1 MSRFT
6 YTKLPLDSLILVERK
21 KLSDERG
28 FLSRL
33 FCSEELRTVGWSDG
47 IAQINHTLTV
57 KKGAVRGMHFQR
69 QPFSEKKLVSCVKG
83 EVWDVAVDL
92 RKDSPTF
99 LKWHAEI
106 LSYDNC
112 KALLIPEGFAHGF
125 QTLCDNCEL
134 VYLHS
139 VSHAPDFEGGIRFN
153 DPILNINWPCPITD
167 YSSRDISHELINKGF
182 KGV

>member
-6 YTKLPLDSLILVERK
+6 FTKLSLDGLILIERK
-21 KLSDERG
+21 KVSDQRG

-33 FCSEELRTVGWSDG
+33 FCSEELRPIGWSEG
-47 IAQINHTLTV
+47 IAQINHTLTI
-57 KKGAVRGMHFQR
+57 KKGTVRGVHFQR
-69 QPFSEKKLVSCVKG
+69 QPHSEKKLVSCVKG
-83 EVWDVAVDL
+83 EVWDVAVDI

-99 LKWHAEI
+99 LKWHAER
-106 LSYDNC
+106 LSQDNC

-125 QTLCDNCEL
+125 QTLSDNCEL
-134 VYLHS
+134 LYLHS
-139 VSHAPDFEGGIRFN
+139 VSYAPDFEDGIRFN
-153 DPILNINWPCPITD
+153 DPILNINWPFPITD